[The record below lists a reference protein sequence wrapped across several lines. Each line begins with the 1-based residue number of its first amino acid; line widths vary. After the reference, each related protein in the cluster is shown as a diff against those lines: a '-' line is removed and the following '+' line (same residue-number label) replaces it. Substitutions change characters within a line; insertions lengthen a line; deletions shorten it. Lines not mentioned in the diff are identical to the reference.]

1 MRMIKLATVTIRATH
16 ERYDVYSVQ
25 GDHGTNYPVWARHG
39 YACRCWCGW
48 KQHHPSGRCKHM
60 LKLQVQLD
68 EQRRTAPLAR
78 EPFAL
83 VKG

>member
-1 MRMIKLATVTIRATH
+1 MLKLATVTIRATG
-16 ERYDVYSVQ
+16 ERYDVYSVP
-25 GDHGTNYPVWARHG
+25 GDHGADYPVWARNA
-39 YACRCWCGW
+39 YACRCPCAW
-48 KQHHPSGRCKHM
+48 KQHHPSQRCKHM

-68 EQRRTAPLAR
+68 EQRRMAPLYR